1 MTERKSNSGTALGW
15 HWWIQT
21 AKPFRG
27 SSEVKAF
34 LSKEIRAIVL
44 KECGDD
50 LMVIRIRY
58 DLRVDDQGRL
68 VVIYHVIAR

>member
-1 MTERKSNSGTALGW
+1 M
-15 HWWIQT
+15 
-21 AKPFRG
+21 
-27 SSEVKAF
+27 KAF

-68 VVIYHVIAR
+68 VVIYHVVAR